1 MRRQA
6 SWLAFFI
13 LALILILN
21 LSNEEFRQGQVEIN
35 MNPIFSRVHVSVPF
49 FLLRDQ
55 YLPLILSNQIQPEIG
70 LDFQVLD
77 AFPLRDFKKVA
88 GELSMAELQCSF
100 HAPFLDLS
108 LGAIDPRIRRVSL
121 ERVQQIMELIPLFKP
136 RWIVCHAAYEARHY
150 RDNQE
155 RWLKNIAESFD
166 RLLIGV
172 EKTQTPLMVENV
184 FEKDPQHLKA
194 LFLALPSPLLRFCLD
209 VGHHHLYS
217 QTDLKDWIG
226 QLGPFLGM
234 LHLHDNY
241 GRTDDH
247 MALGQGSIDFQG
259 FFALLE
265 EKGLHPL
272 ITLEPHQEDWVR
284 QSLEFLALHWL
295 QP

>member
-1 MRRQA
+1 
-6 SWLAFFI
+6 
-13 LALILILN
+13 
-21 LSNEEFRQGQVEIN
+21 
-35 MNPIFSRVHVSVPF
+35 MNPIFSRVHVGVPF
-49 FLLRDQ
+49 FMLRDQ

-77 AFPLRDFKKVA
+77 AFSLEDFKKVA
-88 GELSMAELQCSF
+88 GELSKAGLQCSF

-121 ERVQQIMELIPLFKP
+121 ERIQQIMELIPLFKP

-150 RDNQE
+150 RDDQE

-166 RLLIGV
+166 QLLVGV
-172 EKTQTPLMVENV
+172 EKTHTPLMVENV
-184 FEKDPQHLKA
+184 FEKDPRHLKA
-194 LFLALPSPLLRFCLD
+194 LFQALPSPLLRFCLD

-226 QLGPFLGM
+226 QLGSVLGM

-259 FFALLE
+259 FFALLK

-284 QSLEFLALHWL
+284 ESLEFLALHWL